1 MTKKIYKNYLK
12 NYLKHT
18 NSANKPW
25 YEILNKYIELEDE
38 YEVINIYSRIWPV
51 DEFYNDGNLNVDALA
66 KYERE
71 TVTMLQLF
79 SNVVV
84 QLNDYALEI
93 GINQETIDERFDQFN
108 RMKEI
113 LYLEFA
119 KKYPEGKIFKPIK
132 EELLQWREFA
142 KRELGLSDYLYD
154 MILAKYRF
162 SSRYKAEE

>member
-1 MTKKIYKNYLK
+1 
-12 NYLKHT
+12 
-18 NSANKPW
+18 
-25 YEILNKYIELEDE
+25 
-38 YEVINIYSRIWPV
+38 
-51 DEFYNDGNLNVDALA
+51 
-66 KYERE
+66 
-71 TVTMLQLF
+71 MLQLF

-113 LYLEFA
+113 LYLEFE
-119 KKYPEGKIFKPIK
+119 KKYPEGTIFKPIK

-162 SSRYKAEE
+162 SSRYKADE